1 MSQTNKWS
9 LHSTPS
15 ARAMTFRTTK
25 PARTGMLERSLLA
38 IAVGSALAALT
49 APAHAQRA
57 EEEHYRAN
65 TTEIRSSGRFE
76 PVLPRTSDAVNAR
89 NANVVDTPP
98 ISFDRGALR
107 AREVVL
113 SVDRDDVPADG
124 QTVVTLGIKLLDEHG
139 QPITEPALVS
149 IETSHGR
156 LDQKDRLDVLAQDRL
171 APGMQVRIENGQGSV
186 RLIAPFVAGDAIVR
200 VTAGIRVVEGIVS
213 FVPDLRPWIAIG
225 LVEGI
230 VSRSDLN
237 LSRLSPSRS
246 NDGFEQEIRHF
257 SSTFADG
264 KGTLATRA
272 AFFAKGRVWDDY
284 LLTVS
289 YDTDKWWLKNR
300 YFRDIRPE
308 EFYPTTGDASIKG
321 FDAQSTSKLYARLD
335 RGSSFAMWGD
345 LRTQLTD
352 PAIKLGNYARTIT
365 GFRGQHDTG
374 RTTIGGFATHDS
386 TKRVL
391 DEFPARG
398 VSGPYAVSN
407 PNGLS
412 GTEVV
417 EILTRDRN
425 QPTLILR
432 TQPMQRFA
440 DYTFDPFNGGILFRT
455 PVPSVDENLNPV
467 SIRVTYEVETGG
479 PEYMLGGVNA
489 AVKPTD
495 WLQFGGTYV
504 QDDNPTQRYRLGSAN
519 LGLRLTPHTFAVVEH
534 ARTDTENN
542 PVPALDGEGDA
553 TRIELT
559 HNTDNASLRAYGGRS
574 DRNFNNP
581 SSPITAGRQE
591 AGARGEYGLT
601 ESTKLKGNYFNSED
615 LATGGRRTG
624 ALAAIEQRFAQTWIA
639 ELGLRHAEESGTPAF
654 GSSLGITPLSPS
666 LSATTGDPF
675 TGGYLGPNGTGGLSP
690 VLSAPLGTGLQP
702 AAPIDQTNARL
713 RLMKEFPDYAARLY
727 GEYEQDIHHADR
739 RLGALGGDWR
749 FAERGRIYAR
759 HEVTSSAWSQYAFNS
774 TQLTQGS
781 VLGIDTSYMKDGQL
795 YTEYRLRDGID
806 ANQSQAAIGVRNF
819 WNVREG
825 LRLSTNAE
833 RVKVSAQDASRDATA
848 LGLGAEYTA
857 NPLWRGTARLEWR
870 HEPLQQ
876 SYLSTLGVA
885 RKISESWTF
894 LGRNYFQYNDRRDAK
909 NGLQNRLQLG
919 AAYRDTKTNRWNW
932 LGRYEY
938 KLENNP
944 SIGVQL
950 GGVPVTIAN
959 NLGASAISAE
969 TLNRRVHIVST
980 HADYH
985 PSRPWWLSGQYAA
998 KHVREQFIETKD
1010 SYYAQLLSGRVTYDI
1025 TERFDIGVAARV
1037 LANRGFANRQY
1048 GVGAE
1053 VGYLVVDNVWFSV
1066 GYNITGFRDVDLIDS
1081 NYSARGFFIR
1091 IRAKF
1096 DENLFRGRDRQWNR
1110 TMERQQ

>member
-1 MSQTNKWS
+1 M
-9 LHSTPS
+9 
-15 ARAMTFRTTK
+15 
-25 PARTGMLERSLLA
+25 
-38 IAVGSALAALT
+38 
-49 APAHAQRA
+49 
-57 EEEHYRAN
+57 
-65 TTEIRSSGRFE
+65 
-76 PVLPRTSDAVNAR
+76 
-89 NANVVDTPP
+89 
-98 ISFDRGALR
+98 
-107 AREVVL
+107 
-113 SVDRDDVPADG
+113 
-124 QTVVTLGIKLLDEHG
+124 
-139 QPITEPALVS
+139 
-149 IETSHGR
+149 
-156 LDQKDRLDVLAQDRL
+156 
-171 APGMQVRIENGQGSV
+171 
-186 RLIAPFVAGDAIVR
+186 
-200 VTAGIRVVEGIVS
+200 
-213 FVPDLRPWIAIG
+213 
-225 LVEGI
+225 
-230 VSRSDLN
+230 
-237 LSRLSPSRS
+237 
-246 NDGFEQEIRHF
+246 
-257 SSTFADG
+257 
-264 KGTLATRA
+264 
-272 AFFAKGRVWDDY
+272 
-284 LLTVS
+284 
-289 YDTDKWWLKNR
+289 
-300 YFRDIRPE
+300 
-308 EFYPTTGDASIKG
+308 
-321 FDAQSTSKLYARLD
+321 
-335 RGSSFAMWGD
+335 
-345 LRTQLTD
+345 
-352 PAIKLGNYARTIT
+352 
-365 GFRGQHDTG
+365 
-374 RTTIGGFATHDS
+374 
-386 TKRVL
+386 
-391 DEFPARG
+391 
-398 VSGPYAVSN
+398 
-407 PNGLS
+407 
-412 GTEVV
+412 
-417 EILTRDRN
+417 
-425 QPTLILR
+425 
-432 TQPMQRFA
+432 
-440 DYTFDPFNGGILFRT
+440 
-455 PVPSVDENLNPV
+455 
-467 SIRVTYEVETGG
+467 
-479 PEYMLGGVNA
+479 
-489 AVKPTD
+489 
-495 WLQFGGTYV
+495 
-504 QDDNPTQRYRLGSAN
+504 
-519 LGLRLTPHTFAVVEH
+519 
-534 ARTDTENN
+534 
-542 PVPALDGEGDA
+542 
-553 TRIELT
+553 
-559 HNTDNASLRAYGGRS
+559 
-574 DRNFNNP
+574 
-581 SSPITAGRQE
+581 
-591 AGARGEYGLT
+591 
-601 ESTKLKGNYFNSED
+601 
-615 LATGGRRTG
+615 
-624 ALAAIEQRFAQTWIA
+624 
-639 ELGLRHAEESGTPAF
+639 RHAEESGTPAF